1 MMDLF
6 EEILLVLAYSK
17 RTQLALVLGAISFV
31 AVLMFGTYLVDGLQ
45 FHGMFSP
52 LTDPVRE
59 ALLGRYEKAAWGA
72 LGGFLMLAIRS
83 YFKDRKRL
91 MSF

>member
-1 MMDLF
+1 MLDIF
-6 EEILLVLAYSK
+6 EEFLMVLAYSR
-17 RTQLALVLGAISFV
+17 RTQVALVLGAISFV
-31 AVLMFGTYLVDGLQ
+31 TILMLGAYLVDGLQ
-45 FHGMFSP
+45 LHGVLAP

-83 YFKDRKRL
+83 YVKDRKRL